1 MYSAELPR
9 FLGSRG
15 NLRIVAALVRWVLD
29 PATRRDGNWKASK
42 VQASTGQYVV
52 RQHAGTLG
60 GMHTREKVSVTGKEA
75 DEYAPHSSTAS
86 KSYAISTDSDCKQ
99 RKSRSEDNWSKDREE
114 KNPGPQED

>member
-1 MYSAELPR
+1 LYSAELQR
-9 FLGSRG
+9 LLGSRG
-15 NLRIVAALVRWVLD
+15 NLRIVAAFVRKVLD

-42 VQASTGQYVV
+42 VQASIGQYVV

-75 DEYAPHSSTAS
+75 DEYAPHSSTANHIQS
-86 KSYAISTDSDCKQ
+86 AQTRTANKGKAG
-99 RKSRSEDNWSKDREE
+99 SEENWSKDREE